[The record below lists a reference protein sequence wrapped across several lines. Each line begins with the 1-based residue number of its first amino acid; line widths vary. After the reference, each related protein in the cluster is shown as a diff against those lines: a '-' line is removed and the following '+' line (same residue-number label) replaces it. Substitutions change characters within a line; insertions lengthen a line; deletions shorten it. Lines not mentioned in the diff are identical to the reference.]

1 MWSLR
6 IYSLRIK
13 LLRINSQLLFTMLAS
28 LHIVDIIVVI
38 ALLLFLVISSM
49 WSSFKKKN
57 AEEYFMAGRSLKW
70 YSVAG
75 SIFGTNIHAQQVIG
89 MMGVG
94 YSIGFAQSHYEVWAV
109 PAILVLAY
117 IFIPIYRKKQ
127 FFTLSQFLET
137 RYDSRARLAYTIVMI
152 TFIMIQLIGGFYI
165 GSRTLILLTA
175 GTSFATTYLT
185 GILIIAC
192 VTIVFTVF
200 GGMESVVTA
209 DNILTVIMIIAVVL
223 MGTLTYMQPEIGGF
237 SGLMKLDQAGEH
249 KMHLYLPSNHPKL
262 PWSGIFTGLTVLNF
276 FYWTTNQYQ
285 VQRVLAAQTERDA
298 KLGSIAAGFLKL
310 IIPFFSIAAG
320 TAAFYLFKIRY
331 GADVVKPDD
340 TFLTLLKTV
349 VPAGYGFIGLI
360 LAGLTCAIFS
370 AIYSMMNSVST
381 MMAFDVFKKYIKPNA
396 PDNQVVRFGQ
406 GFVVIMCAIATVLA
420 MVTFDPNSKDNF
432 FLQIANQ
439 TSYIKPGLVVAFFW
453 GVLWRKTHPLAA
465 VIALL
470 GSPLI
475 GLGCDFLY
483 ANVLTK
489 IPWIH
494 NTFGAEFGFLYR
506 VFSITVIGSLV
517 VYVLSNILNTQSG
530 LSDQNRSDRDAANEG
545 VHLVVPFGEIGKT
558 LGRVALIHAPIIAML
573 QFQIFSPQFA
583 ALPAALLTFGL
594 VLWYWK
600 KYDFETAFYKSDIFY
615 AGLLSGA
622 MVWIMYYFA

>member
-1 MWSLR
+1 
-6 IYSLRIK
+6 
-13 LLRINSQLLFTMLAS
+13 MLALLS
-28 LHIVDIIVVI
+28 TVDIIVVV
-38 ALLLFLVISSM
+38 ALLLFLVVSSM
-49 WSSFKKKN
+49 LSSFKKKD
-57 AEEYFMAGRSLKW
+57 AEEYFMASRSLKW

-127 FFTLSQFLET
+127 FFTLSQFLEV
-137 RYDSRARLAYTIVMI
+137 RYDSKARLAYTFVMI
-152 TFIMIQLIGGFYI
+152 SFIMIQLVGAFYI
-165 GSRTLILLTA
+165 GSRTLGLLTN
-175 GTSFATTYLT
+175 GTSFATTYLS
-185 GILIIAC
+185 GILIIAA

-237 SGLMKLDQAGEH
+237 TGLLKLDQAGEQ
-249 KMHLYLPSNHPKL
+249 KMHLYLPTNHPKL
-262 PWSGIFTGLTVLNF
+262 PWLGIFTGLTILNF

-298 KLGSIAAGFLKL
+298 KLGAIAAGFLKL
-310 IIPFFSIAAG
+310 IIPFFSIGAG
-320 TAAFYLFKIRY
+320 TAAFYLFRIRY
-331 GADVVKPDD
+331 GADVIKPDD

-381 MMAFDVFKKYIKPNA
+381 MMAFDVFKKYIRPNA

-406 GFVVIMCAIATVLA
+406 GFVVIMCGIAVVLA
-420 MVTFDPNSKDNF
+420 QVTFDPNSSDNF
-432 FLQIANQ
+432 FLKIANQ

-453 GVLWRKTHPLAA
+453 GVLWRKTHALAA
-465 VIALL
+465 VIVLL
-470 GSPLI
+470 GSPFI
-475 GLGCDFLY
+475 GLTCDYVYAHFL
-483 ANVLTK
+483 TQ
-489 IPWIH
+489 IPWVRD
-494 NTFGAEFGFLYR
+494 TFGVEFGFLYR
-506 VFSITVIGSLV
+506 VFSITVIASLLV
-517 VYVLSNILNTQSG
+517 FILSPIFNKKFPKITQITEGVDLIAPLGNIGGVLIKAAIIHVPFIILIKNNILT
-530 LSDQNRSDRDAANEG
+530 
-545 VHLVVPFGEIGKT
+545 P
-558 LGRVALIHAPIIAML
+558 
-573 QFQIFSPQFA
+573 QISA
-583 ALPAALLTFGL
+583 IPAALLSFLL
-594 VLWYWK
+594 VMWYWR
-600 KYDFETAFYKSDIFY
+600 KYDSKTPFYQSDIFY

-622 MVWIMYYFA
+622 MVWFMYFFA

>member
-1 MWSLR
+1 
-6 IYSLRIK
+6 
-13 LLRINSQLLFTMLAS
+13 MLAS
-28 LHIVDIIVVI
+28 LSTVDIIVVV
-38 ALLLFLVISSM
+38 ALLLFLVVSSM
-49 WSSFKKKN
+49 LSSFKKKD
-57 AEEYFMAGRSLKW
+57 AEEYFMASRSLKW

-127 FFTLSQFLET
+127 FFTLSQFLEV
-137 RYDSRARLAYTIVMI
+137 RYDSKARLAYTFVMI
-152 TFIMIQLIGGFYI
+152 SFIMIQLVGAFYI
-165 GSRTLILLTA
+165 GSRTLGLLTN
-175 GTSFATTYLT
+175 GTSFATTYLS
-185 GILIIAC
+185 GILIIAA
-192 VTIVFTVF
+192 VTMVFTVF

-237 SGLMKLDQAGEH
+237 TGLLKLDQAGEH
-249 KMHLYLPSNHPKL
+249 KMHLYLPTNHPKL
-262 PWSGIFTGLTVLNF
+262 PWLGIFTGLTILNF

-298 KLGSIAAGFLKL
+298 KLGAIAAGFLKL
-310 IIPFFSIAAG
+310 IIPFFSIGAG
-320 TAAFYLFKIRY
+320 TAAFYLFRIRY
-331 GADVVKPDD
+331 GADVIKPDD

-381 MMAFDVFKKYIKPNA
+381 MMAFDVFKKYIRPNA

-406 GFVVIMCAIATVLA
+406 GFVIIMCGIAVMLA
-420 MVTFDPNSKDNF
+420 LVTFDPNSSDNF
-432 FLQIANQ
+432 FLKIANQ

-453 GVLWRKTHPLAA
+453 GVLWRKTHALAA

-470 GSPLI
+470 GSPFI
-475 GLGCDFLY
+475 GLACDYIYAHFL
-483 ANVLTK
+483 TQ
-489 IPWIH
+489 IPLVRD
-494 NTFGAEFGFLYR
+494 TFGVEFGFLYR
-506 VFSITVIGSLV
+506 VFSITVIASLLV
-517 VYVLSNILNTQSG
+517 FVLSPIFNKKYPKIEQNTEGVDLIAPFGNIGKVLVKAAIIHTPFIILIKNNILT
-530 LSDQNRSDRDAANEG
+530 
-545 VHLVVPFGEIGKT
+545 P
-558 LGRVALIHAPIIAML
+558 
-573 QFQIFSPQFA
+573 QISA
-583 ALPAALLTFGL
+583 IPAALLSFLL
-594 VLWYWK
+594 VMWYWR
-600 KYDFETAFYKSDIFY
+600 KYDSKTAFYQSDIFY

-622 MVWIMYYFA
+622 MVWFMYFFA